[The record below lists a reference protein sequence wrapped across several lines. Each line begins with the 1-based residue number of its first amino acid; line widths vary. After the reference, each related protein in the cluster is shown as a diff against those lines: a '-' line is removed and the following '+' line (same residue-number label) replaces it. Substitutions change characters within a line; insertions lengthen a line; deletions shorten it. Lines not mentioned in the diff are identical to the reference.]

1 MARTNRALP
10 INAAPR
16 AGEAFEDIDNFELP
30 ASAADIIPGETVP
43 VVANENAEIPA
54 DGDMP
59 GELPEGA
66 MAGMERTAPFEMA
79 SPAETVA
86 AEKAGLALPDAA
98 ADIIPGETIP
108 AVADGHAGIPADG
121 GMPGELPEGAM
132 AGMERTAPFEMVSPA
147 ETVAAEKAGLE
158 LPDTAA
164 GIIPGETIPAVADG
178 HATVP
183 SVEEILAALP
193 TPPAHDFED
202 DLLELP
208 QESMAEERGNFGT
221 HGASFEDRGGNF
233 EDHAGNFDDFSEAND
248 FF

>member
-1 MARTNRALP
+1 MARINRALP

-16 AGEAFEDIDNFELP
+16 AGEAFEAVDNFELP
-30 ASAADIIPGETVP
+30 ASAADIIPRETVP
-43 VVANENAEIPA
+43 VVANENAEIPV
-54 DGDMP
+54 DGDKP

-66 MAGMERTAPFEMA
+66 MAGMERTAPFEIA
-79 SPAETVA
+79 
-86 AEKAGLALPDAA
+86 
-98 ADIIPGETIP
+98 
-108 AVADGHAGIPADG
+108 
-121 GMPGELPEGAM
+121 
-132 AGMERTAPFEMVSPA
+132 SPA

-221 HGASFEDRGGNF
+221 HGASFEDHGGSF